1 MTEFKEGTHPFQD
14 QSFRFADADTSR
26 SSEVTLEGIPKAQT
40 LNDFD
45 WEAQEMEPVLEESSV
60 RNSVTELLVSKED
73 KPSGDITMEDCEKSR
88 MRDRMIYKRQKTE
101 QVKSPIIKEKKKRRD
116 FREALCD
123 GLARLLDDI
132 TDLIN
137 GRTRDAEGDEVEYG
151 PIRYVPH
158 SLSSLTQT
166 TKFTKEELKSMYR
179 TFKNECPSGVVYE
192 DTFKSIYSQFFPSG
206 DSNMYA
212 HYLFNAFDDNQ
223 EGYICFEDFVM
234 SLSSLLRGKFEEKLQ
249 WIFKL
254 YDINHDGFITKEEMQ
269 DIVKSVYS
277 LTGSEDDES
286 SPVYSYMEHANRVFR
301 KLDQNNDGY
310 VTYPEFVE
318 ACSRDPTVVASLKV
332 FETAF

>member
-1 MTEFKEGTHPFQD
+1 MLVRVPKKDHKFVRSVRSGSSTLV
-14 QSFRFADADTSR
+14 RYVACILRR
-26 SSEVTLEGIPKAQT
+26 SS
-40 LNDFD
+40 
-45 WEAQEMEPVLEESSV
+45 VL
-60 RNSVTELLVSKED
+60 
-73 KPSGDITMEDCEKSR
+73 ISR
-88 MRDRMIYKRQKTE
+88 MAGRRPTIGIEDGDLWDREKIG
-101 QVKSPIIKEKKKRRD
+101 VAIIGACAFMVILNRIHKYLPCLKCWKK
-116 FREALCD
+116 
-123 GLARLLDDI
+123 
-132 TDLIN
+132 
-137 GRTRDAEGDEVEYG
+137 DAEGDEVEYG

>member
-1 MTEFKEGTHPFQD
+1 MLLAGV
-14 QSFRFADADTSR
+14 RR
-26 SSEVTLEGIPKAQT
+26 R
-40 LNDFD
+40 
-45 WEAQEMEPVLEESSV
+45 MSV
-60 RNSVTELLVSKED
+60 R
-73 KPSGDITMEDCEKSR
+73 IQKSIQNIPGR
-88 MRDRMIYKRQKTE
+88 R
-101 QVKSPIIKEKKKRRD
+101 KSQE
-116 FREALCD
+116 
-123 GLARLLDDI
+123 
-132 TDLIN
+132 
-137 GRTRDAEGDEVEYG
+137 DAEGDEVEYG